1 MRGAT
6 VQIKVRYADFHTIT
20 RAHSLRTPTNATRE
34 IWEAAS
40 ELLANRLPA
49 RPLRIRL
56 LGVGVSGL
64 EAGGQPQKTLF
75 EDEQRQSHS
84 RLDEAVDGIRERF
97 GRERLNRG
105 SDLGRMP

>member
-1 MRGAT
+1 VTNRVSSAYTYWSLFGP
-6 VQIKVRYADFHTIT
+6 YADFHTIT

-64 EAGGQPQKTLF
+64 EAGGQP
-75 EDEQRQSHS
+75 
-84 RLDEAVDGIRERF
+84 
-97 GRERLNRG
+97 
-105 SDLGRMP
+105 